1 MGEHANE
8 SWYIEG
14 VKKYLDKY
22 GEVPPPWAYVE
33 NSHPYSIGWRMGGGE
48 GFLMILWEWESQQNM
63 SFDEKVAYL
72 HRYPAPPRWYQWM
85 VDFLWEEL
93 PYDMEVQ
100 DYIKYFERLNELG
113 FKLSDQFEEDINRED
128 LE

>member
-1 MGEHANE
+1 M
-8 SWYIEG
+8 
-14 VKKYLDKY
+14 
-22 GEVPPPWAYVE
+22 
-33 NSHPYSIGWRMGGGE
+33 
-48 GFLMILWEWESQQNM
+48 
-63 SFDEKVAYL
+63 AYL
-72 HRYPAPPRWYQWM
+72 HRYPAPPRWYQWI